1 MVRRELD
8 AGGWMKGKIVFV
20 AIVLAVAT
28 GLSQAWERAIDPVA
42 AQVPATADA
51 AQIER
56 GAHLAALGDCIVCH
70 TAKGGKPFAGGL
82 PLVTPFG
89 TIYST
94 NITPDADTGIGHWS
108 LAAFTRAMRNGVSRD
123 GHHLYPAFPYPH
135 FTHMTDADIAAVY
148 AFMMSRDPVRA
159 SAPANRLVFP
169 LNFRPLVA
177 GWNLLYLQRGPEPG
191 APINAEAEG
200 TTDPTQTIEWQRG
213 RYLVD
218 GVGHCGAC
226 HTPLGPLGA
235 EKRDQMFAGGV
246 IDGWDAPPLTTLLH
260 APTPWTRAQLVAY
273 LRTGF
278 ASQHGAAAGPMLPV
292 THSLENAPQA
302 DVEAMAT
309 YLMSLQQA
317 APVSA
322 GASAASAG
330 AGANAGAGASAG
342 ARNPAVNL
350 AQLAP
355 PAQLANG
362 ATLFNAACV
371 SCHSVVAPMSIFG
384 DRPSLAQGT
393 AVNADS
399 PRNTVRMMLD
409 GIGWQHSEAAHFM
422 PSFAQTFSDA
432 QIADLANYTRARF
445 SAHGPWPDL
454 DAAAVAKIR
463 KEGVAP

>member
-1 MVRRELD
+1 
-8 AGGWMKGKIVFV
+8 MKGKIVFV
-20 AIVLAVAT
+20 AIVLAAAA
-28 GLSQAWERAIDPVA
+28 GLSQAWERSIDPVA
-42 AQVPATADA
+42 ATAPAAADA

-94 NITPDADTGIGHWS
+94 NITPDADTGIGDWS

-148 AFMMSRDPVRA
+148 AFIMSRDPVRA
-159 SAPANRLVFP
+159 RAPANRLVFP

-191 APINAEAEG
+191 APVNAEAEG
-200 TTDPTQTIEWQRG
+200 TTDPTQTVEWQRG

-226 HTPLGPLGA
+226 HTPLGQLGA

-292 THSLENAPQA
+292 TQSLGDAQQA

-309 YLMSLQQA
+309 YLMSLQQN
-317 APVSA
+317 AP
-322 GASAASAG
+322 G
-330 AGANAGAGASAG
+330 NAGAGASASAGTSADAG
-342 ARNPAVNL
+342 AHNQAVNL
-350 AQLAP
+350 TQLAS
-355 PAQLANG
+355 PAALANG
-362 ATLFNAACV
+362 ATLFNAACA
-371 SCHSVVAPMSIFG
+371 SCHSVAAPMSISG

-422 PSFAQTFSDA
+422 PPFAQTFSDA

-445 SAHGPWPDL
+445 SKHGPWPEL
-454 DAAAVAKIR
+454 NAAAVAKIR
-463 KEGVAP
+463 KEGVEP